1 MAYADAQYY
10 LNIYKGTAIP
20 EAEIDRRL
28 VRASDDVDSLTYN
41 RIQAAGFDNLTVYQQ
56 EQVKKAACAQAE
68 FLHQY
73 GEFTDLPLKSFS
85 AGSISLSLGEVVN
98 GVTASRTAIR
108 YLGLTG
114 LTSRRI

>member
-10 LNIYKGTAIP
+10 LNTYKGTTIS
-20 EAEIDRRL
+20 EADIERHL
-28 VRASDDVDSLTYN
+28 ARASDDIDTMTYN

-56 EQVKKAACAQAE
+56 EQVKKAVCSQAE

-85 AGSISLSLGEVVN
+85 AGSISLSLGEEVN
-98 GVTASRTAIR
+98 GVAASKTAIR
-108 YLGLTG
+108 YLTSTG
-114 LTSRRI
+114 LISRRI